1 MKLVFLS
8 LLLAFI
14 SGEGIAEE
22 AATSACLESSK
33 FYEQQY
39 ERTRQTSDM
48 DCYLKAFERER
59 SGPEETNKC
68 PLSAERYRL
77 RFSQSGS
84 PDDLACY
91 EQALRSE
98 SE

>member
-1 MKLVFLS
+1 MKVVFFALMLVLVCGS
-8 LLLAFI
+8 A
-14 SGEGIAEE
+14 IAEE
-22 AATSACLESSK
+22 GSSGACSEASK
-33 FYEQQY
+33 YYEQQY
-39 ERTRQTSDM
+39 EKTRQTSDM

-59 SGPEETNKC
+59 SAPEEANKC

-77 RFSQSGS
+77 RFAESGS

-91 EQALRSE
+91 EQALSNE